1 MLSKSTAAATAL
13 ILLLTACRSLPWASE
28 ETRTEVNLVFRLENN
43 LLYLPSVLVDG
54 KPGRFLLAT
63 AAPGTVVDPAFPLGP
78 NARSVLTISDK
89 ETMSFAPRRVA
100 LSGVA
105 DAMIGAD
112 VWGRYAVTIDY
123 RSGLVTFQK
132 EGIYPEY
139 MSLYRY
145 ELEPMVSV
153 LVDGIRMGAIVDTS
167 SPDTL
172 VLPRKT
178 EGRGTVNVVV
188 GPTDFGKVDVAYADV
203 HRARI
208 GNRLL
213 SRFLVTIDYGK
224 KIVGL
229 WLDPRMEMPRSRA
242 AEAPRTR

>member
-1 MLSKSTAAATAL
+1 MLSKSTAAATLLVAL
-13 ILLLTACRSLPWASE
+13 LAGCQSLPWAAE

-43 LLYLPSVLVDG
+43 LVYLPSVLVDG
-54 KPGRFLLAT
+54 RPGRFLLAT
-63 AAPGTVVDPAFPLGP
+63 AAPNTVLDTAFPAG
-78 NARSVLTISDK
+78 ADGRSLLTISDK
-89 ETMSFAPRRVA
+89 ETKPFAPVRVP

-112 VWGRYAVTIDY
+112 VWGRHAVTIDY
-123 RSGLVTFQK
+123 RTGLVTYQK

-139 MSLYRY
+139 MTLFRF
-145 ELEPMVSV
+145 EQEPMVVV
-153 LVDGIRMGAIVDTS
+153 LVDGIRTGAIVDTA

-172 VLPRKT
+172 VLPRST
-178 EGRGTVNVVV
+178 PGRGKVDVVI
-188 GPTDFGKVDVAYADV
+188 GTNDFGSVDVAYANV

-224 KIVGL
+224 RVVGL
-229 WLDPRMEMPRSRA
+229 WRDPRIA
-242 AEAPRTR
+242 A

>member
-1 MLSKSTAAATAL
+1 MLSKSTAAATL
-13 ILLLTACRSLPWASE
+13 VVLLAACRSLPWAAE

-43 LLYLPSVLVDG
+43 LLFLPSVLVDG

-63 AAPGTVVDPAFPLGP
+63 AAPGTVVDPAFPLAAAP
-78 NARSVLTISDK
+78 RSVLTISDK
-89 ETMSFAPRRVA
+89 ETMRFAPLRVD

-105 DAMIGAD
+105 DVMIGAD
-112 VWGRYAVTIDY
+112 EWGRNALTIDY
-123 RSGLVTFQK
+123 LSGLVTFQK

-139 MSLYRY
+139 MSLFRY
-145 ELEPMVSV
+145 EQEPMVSV

-172 VLPRKT
+172 VLPRAT
-178 EGRGTVNVVV
+178 EGRGTVNVVI
-188 GPTDFGKVDVAYADV
+188 GATDFGSVDVAYANV

-224 KIVGL
+224 KVVGL
-229 WLDPRMEMPRSRA
+229 WRDPRIPA
-242 AEAPRTR
+242 